1 MYSGTGNLYLMT
13 LDITNYFD
21 SPAGYCTYTQ
31 CSIVDDLNNAIPWLT
46 DATLSGN
53 ICSFNVGTSAL

>member
-1 MYSGTGNLYLMT
+1 MT

-21 SPAGYCTYTQ
+21 SPTGSCTYTQ
-31 CSIVDDLNNAIPWLT
+31 CSIVDDSGNALSWLT

-53 ICSFNVGTSAL
+53 ICSFNIGTSAL

>member
-1 MYSGTGNLYLMT
+1 MT

-21 SPAGYCTYTQ
+21 SPTGSCTYTQ
-31 CSIVDDLNNAIPWLT
+31 CSIVDDSGNALLWLT

-53 ICSFNVGTSAL
+53 ICSFNIGTSAL